1 MEDGFMMLSLSLQ
14 VITPIIVLGI
24 LFALIFIYHSV
35 QRRKKRRSPFTDTA
49 LLHLPGHSL
58 NEKIGALSEQL
69 NEYLIFI
76 FIFSMVFTHT
86 IVVIAVQKGVSPAPS
101 NFPFSYGILV
111 IFIGGFLYKIVKTL
125 NKRSKLRLGYEG
137 ELVTAQELHKLMP
150 EGNYVYHDFP
160 AGNFNIDHIV
170 VGPAGIFAI
179 ETKTRSKRTSGDNT
193 REARA
198 EYNGKEIIFPDF
210 RDRSYLDQARRQAK
224 WLANWLTSAIG
235 EFVGVSPVVSI
246 PGWFIEQKAK
256 PGGVYVVNPRQ
267 LKNVIRSKSNPYI
280 DPKKIQQIN
289 HQLEAKCRD
298 IAIKSKQYDK

>member
-1 MEDGFMMLSLSLQ
+1 M
-14 VITPIIVLGI
+14 
-24 LFALIFIYHSV
+24 A
-35 QRRKKRRSPFTDTA
+35 
-49 LLHLPGHSL
+49 
-58 NEKIGALSEQL
+58 
-69 NEYLIFI
+69 
-76 FIFSMVFTHT
+76 
-86 IVVIAVQKGVSPAPS
+86 
-101 NFPFSYGILV
+101 SYGQLIDKTS
-111 IFIGGFLYKIVKTL
+111 IGSAIAYQGGGDTSTSYWTFVFA
-125 NKRSKLRLGYEG
+125 NSCWFRGYAG
-137 ELVTAQELHKLMP
+137 TASNIYQPHPTVVTEFWRYSISQQQWIKVASHSNGK
-150 EGNYVYHDFP
+150 D
-160 AGNFNIDHIV
+160 
-170 VGPAGIFAI
+170 
-179 ETKTRSKRTSGDNT
+179 TSTAYRVRCPYNPNVQSISPSL
-193 REARA
+193 RA